1 MHQKNIFWI
10 IFKMEQIRE
19 RRYSY
24 YLKVAVQKYC
34 KKYMPEVS
42 TKTIK
47 WQNAVAQFTG
57 DIVEDR
63 MPFKWKQEKLLSIE
77 FTKTGMNFML
87 IVL

>member
-1 MHQKNIFWI
+1 
-10 IFKMEQIRE
+10 
-19 RRYSY
+19 
-24 YLKVAVQKYC
+24 
-34 KKYMPEVS
+34 MPEVS

-47 WQNAVAQFTG
+47 WQKAVAQFTG